1 MPSGTSKRCADWDPL
16 PPPTKAARRTVSDTS
31 VSSRKHVHKPWKPI
45 VKHRNHPDC
54 GVGRNFHSVPYPLT
68 LLTYGSWH
76 TLHNRPD
83 PNISHQ
89 FRCPQCRKDR
99 GTPSPHAHKLF
110 LVAERLS
117 WEDSTISTLERNQN
131 EELNWEVNYQLG
143 ILEPAM
149 EDPDQFPGGKN
160 SRANKWYPYD
170 NEFEVVAAMKLV
182 EKATSLTE
190 GSWRAWVDMVDYLPS
205 EPDEL
210 PGASH
215 RGGLGETVDLL
226 PKHQCLEGRGVNTPS
241 STPSRISKK
250 SHDITSYDLENIS
263 PSLLPTPPSSSPMF
277 AQEKESLNTLIT
289 PLPTTEEAT
298 FDFSR
303 NHDCVVVETRQTE
316 RKCEGASQERQ
327 SKTHSTLQDF
337 YSLLDKIERTSFV
350 GARFLEAY
358 AEYLHDDLCR
368 DCWFKHNIVLDEGPV
383 IA

>member
-1 MPSGTSKRCADWDPL
+1 M
-16 PPPTKAARRTVSDTS
+16 
-31 VSSRKHVHKPWKPI
+31 
-45 VKHRNHPDC
+45 
-54 GVGRNFHSVPYPLT
+54 VPYPLT

-83 PNISHQ
+83 PNTSHQ

-117 WEDSTISTLERNQN
+117 WEDGTISTFERNQN

-143 ILEPAM
+143 ILEPTI
-149 EDPDQFPGGKN
+149 EDPDQVPGGKN
-160 SRANKWYPYD
+160 SRANEWYPYG

-182 EKATSLTE
+182 EKATCLTE

-210 PGASH
+210 LAASH
-215 RGGLGETVDLL
+215 CDGLGETNDLL
-226 PKHQCLEGRGVNTPS
+226 PKRQCLKGRGVNTPS

-250 SHDITSYDLENIS
+250 SHDIASHDLKNIN
-263 PSLLPTPPSSSPMF
+263 PSFLPTPPSSSPML
-277 AQEKESLNTLIT
+277 AEEKEPLNTSMT
-289 PLPTTEEAT
+289 PLPTTKEVT
-298 FDFSR
+298 FYFSK
-303 NHDCVVVETRQTE
+303 NHDSVMVENQRTK
-316 RKCEGASQERQ
+316 RKCEGASQKRQ
-327 SKTHSTLQDF
+327 SKIYSTLQDF

-350 GARFLEAY
+350 GALFLEAY
-358 AEYLHDDLCR
+358 AEYLYDDLCG
-368 DCWFKHNIVLDEGPV
+368 DCWFKHNVVSDEGSV